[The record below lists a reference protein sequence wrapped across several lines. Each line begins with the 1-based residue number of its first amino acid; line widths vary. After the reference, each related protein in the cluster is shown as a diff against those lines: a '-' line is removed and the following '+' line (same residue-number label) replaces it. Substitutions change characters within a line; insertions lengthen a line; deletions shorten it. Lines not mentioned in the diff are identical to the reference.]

1 MRADRL
7 LRWSLRLGA
16 AVLALAPAA
25 SQAQMLATYVYGG
38 TITADVSGVSCRPT
52 IENGEES
59 IAYREITS
67 GLSTKTGFGGF
78 YFYTCPIARRNTTIY
93 GTTAVS
99 NEDRVQMTSLRVS
112 VRDGSSTDVLF
123 CTGYLSSSTGSA
135 RYSSTKWACG
145 NVGGCPSS
153 VPGSYIAASEFSWT
167 NPFGAAAITN
177 QGAVNMGFSCGVP
190 SGSNVLWARATF
202 GAN

>member
-1 MRADRL
+1 MRADRTF
-7 LRWSLRLGA
+7 RWSLRLGTV
-16 AVLALAPAA
+16 VLALLPSA
-25 SQAQMLATYVYGG
+25 SHAQYTYGG
-38 TITADVSGVSCRPT
+38 PIISDVTGASCRPT

-78 YFYTCPIARRNTTIY
+78 YFYTCPVARRNTTIY
-93 GTTAVS
+93 GTGAVA

-112 VRDGSSTDVLF
+112 VRDGSQTDVLF

-145 NVGGCPSS
+145 NTGGCSSS
-153 VPGSYIAASEFSWT
+153 VPGSYTAASEFAWT
-167 NPFGAAAITN
+167 NPFGSSAITN
-177 QGAVNMGFSCGVP
+177 QGAVNMGYSCGVP
-190 SGSNVLWARATF
+190 SGSNILWSRAVF
-202 GAN
+202 SAN